1 MKAYQVLSADS
12 GKRIDKLLTI
22 IQPDISRSEIQSWI
36 KQNKVA
42 VNGVSIK
49 ANYKCKEGDTITWS
63 IPKKQEL
70 TIHPESIMLNI
81 VYDDEHIAV
90 INKPRGMVVHPSQ
103 SHTSGT
109 LVNALLHHYNGNLST
124 LSGRERAG
132 IVHRID
138 KDTSGLLIIAKSDE
152 AHRKL
157 QRQFKNREVKRTY
170 EAIVHG
176 VISHDHGLVDAPI
189 GRDPKQR
196 QNMAVVDEGKDAKTH
211 FRVIK
216 RYENFTHI
224 ECQLETG
231 RTHQIRV
238 HMKYINHPL
247 VGDPKYGPR
256 KPFVHIGQVLHARS
270 LEFIHPI
277 TEERICLTS
286 ELPEEFKDVLNR
298 LDKMT

>member
-1 MKAYQVLSADS
+1 MKAYQVQSNDS

-22 IQPDISRSEIQSWI
+22 IQPDTSRSEIQSWI

-42 VNGVSIK
+42 VNGFSIK
-49 ANYKCKEGDTITWS
+49 ANYKCKEGDMITWS

-70 TIHPESIMLNI
+70 TIQPESITLNI
-81 VYDDEHIAV
+81 VYDDEHIVV

-109 LVNALLHHYNGNLST
+109 LVNALLYHYKDQLSS
-124 LSGRERAG
+124 LSGKERAG

-138 KDTSGLLIIAKSDE
+138 KDTSGLLIVAKSDE
-152 AHRKL
+152 AHSEL

-176 VISHDHGLVDAPI
+176 AISHDHGLVDAPI

-196 QNMAVVDEGKDAKTH
+196 QNMAVVDQGKRARTH

-216 RYENFTHI
+216 RYEKFTHI

>member
-1 MKAYQVLSADS
+1 MKAYQVQSNDS

-22 IQPDISRSEIQSWI
+22 IQPDTSRSEIQSWI

-42 VNGVSIK
+42 VNGFSIK
-49 ANYKCKEGDTITWS
+49 ANYKCKEGDMITWS

-70 TIHPESIMLNI
+70 TIQPESITLNI
-81 VYDDEHIAV
+81 VYDDEHIVV

-109 LVNALLHHYNGNLST
+109 LVNALLYHYKDQLSS
-124 LSGRERAG
+124 LSGKERAG

-138 KDTSGLLIIAKSDE
+138 KDTSGLLIVAKSDE
-152 AHRKL
+152 AHSEL

-176 VISHDHGLVDAPI
+176 AISHDHGLVDAPI

-196 QNMAVVDEGKDAKTH
+196 QNMAVVDQGKRARTH

-216 RYENFTHI
+216 RYEKFTHI

-256 KPFVHIGQVLHARS
+256 KPFVNFGQVLHARS

-277 TEERICLTS
+277 TEDPLCFTS
-286 ELPEEFKDVLNR
+286 DLPEDFKDVLNR